1 MEGEDRFDFGRRDV
15 VGWRPI
21 MSATLLCQIFLPI
34 VGLAGPLLILVG
46 LPGTWLLLSIAGV
59 AEWVTG
65 PRLFGT
71 PVLVAALALAVGGEI
86 WEALSSSVRARRA
99 GAGRRG
105 SIGALAGGIGGALL
119 GTMLIPI
126 PVVGTLIG
134 GGVGAFALASGLERS
149 GGKSADSAFRIGR
162 AAAAGH
168 MVGLLGKLVAGVVV
182 YGLLVVALF
191 L

>member
-1 MEGEDRFDFGRRDV
+1 
-15 VGWRPI
+15 
-21 MSATLLCQIFLPI
+21 MSITLLCQIFLPVI
-34 VGLAGPLLILVG
+34 GLAGPLLILLG
-46 LPGTWLLLSIAGV
+46 LPGTWLLLALAGL
-59 AEWVTG
+59 AEWITE

-71 PVLVAALALAVGGEI
+71 PVLVIAVALAVAGEV

-134 GGVGAFALASGLERS
+134 GGLGAFALSSGLERS

-162 AAAAGH
+162 AAATGH
-168 MVGLLGKLVAGVVV
+168 MIGLAGKLIAGLVV
-182 YGLLVVALF
+182 YVMLVTALYV
-191 L
+191 

>member
-1 MEGEDRFDFGRRDV
+1 
-15 VGWRPI
+15 
-21 MSATLLCQIFLPI
+21 MSLTLLCQIFLPVI
-34 VGLAGPLLILVG
+34 GLAGPLLILLG
-46 LPGTWLLLSIAGV
+46 LPGTWLLLALAGL
-59 AEWVTG
+59 AEWITE

-71 PVLVAALALAVGGEI
+71 PVLVIAVALAVAGEV

-105 SIGALAGGIGGALL
+105 SIGALAGGICGALL

-134 GGVGAFALASGLERS
+134 GGLGAFALSSGLERS

-162 AAAAGH
+162 AAATGH
-168 MVGLLGKLVAGVVV
+168 MIGLAGKLIAGLVV
-182 YGLLVVALF
+182 YVMLVTALYV
-191 L
+191 

>member
-1 MEGEDRFDFGRRDV
+1 
-15 VGWRPI
+15 
-21 MSATLLCQIFLPI
+21 MSITLLCQIFLPVI
-34 VGLAGPLLILVG
+34 GLAGPLLILLG
-46 LPGTWLLLSIAGV
+46 LPGTWLLLALAGL
-59 AEWVTG
+59 AEWITE

-71 PVLVAALALAVGGEI
+71 PVLVIAVALAVAGEV

-134 GGVGAFALASGLERS
+134 GGLGAFALSSGLERS
-149 GGKSADSAFRIGR
+149 GGQSADSAFRIGR
-162 AAAAGH
+162 AAATGH
-168 MVGLLGKLVAGVVV
+168 MIALAGKLIAGLVV
-182 YGLLVVALF
+182 YVMLVTALYV
-191 L
+191 

>member
-1 MEGEDRFDFGRRDV
+1 
-15 VGWRPI
+15 
-21 MSATLLCQIFLPI
+21 MSLTLLCQIFLPI
-34 VGLAGPLLILVG
+34 IGLAGPLLILLG
-46 LPGTWLLLSIAGV
+46 LPGTWLLLSLVGL
-59 AEWVTG
+59 AEWITE

-71 PVLVAALALAVGGEI
+71 PVLVTAVALAVAGEV
-86 WEALSSSVRARRA
+86 WEALSSSIRARKA

-134 GGVGAFALASGLERS
+134 GGLGAFALSSGLERS

-162 AAAAGH
+162 AAATGH
-168 MVGLLGKLVAGVVV
+168 MIGLAGKLVAGLVV
-182 YGLLVVALF
+182 YVMLVTALYV
-191 L
+191 